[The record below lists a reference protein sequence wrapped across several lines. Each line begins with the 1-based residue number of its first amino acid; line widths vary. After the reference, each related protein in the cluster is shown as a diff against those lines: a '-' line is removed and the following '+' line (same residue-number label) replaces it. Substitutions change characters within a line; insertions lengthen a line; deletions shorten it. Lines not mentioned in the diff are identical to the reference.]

1 MRIPHSVL
9 HFKTCS
15 WKFGDLAEDSHLSVV
30 LVCNFRPKFHINSK
44 TVTMDYSQ
52 AFSLAPTGNWD
63 GNDGA
68 WSTFMIRVGT
78 PAQLF
83 RVLPA
88 TNGMETWIPI
98 PDQCSRGLGWCGNAR
113 GVEPSNGASASPF
126 SGSPNETATTT
137 IDAGLTCTANRS
149 PSCYDCISIDGKC
162 TDGPCT
168 GRYWYVAFV
177 VL

>member
-1 MRIPHSVL
+1 MAV
-9 HFKTCS
+9 
-15 WKFGDLAEDSHLSVV
+15 
-30 LVCNFRPKFHINSK
+30 N
-44 TVTMDYSQ
+44 YSQ

-88 TNGMETWIPI
+88 TNVLESWIPI
-98 PDQCSRGLGWCGNAR
+98 PDQCSRGMGWCGNAR
-113 GVEPSNGASASPF
+113 GVEPYNGITASPF

-137 IDAGLTCTANRS
+137 IDAGLSCTANRS
-149 PSCYDCISIDGKC
+149 PSCYDCVSINGQC
-162 TDGPCT
+162 TNGPCK
-168 GRYWYVAFV
+168 GRYWCVPSEISCKRRTSNEMQFRSVRRFLYVGGNLLTAYFH
-177 VL
+177 LQLW